1 MTFCCFP
8 IGISNIIKLSNNI
21 RQFVSIQSDL
31 LQETKNKL
39 RKRILN
45 MYLTALFLNQTKNVY
60 LKLGWV
66 IELTL

>member
-1 MTFCCFP
+1 
-8 IGISNIIKLSNNI
+8 
-21 RQFVSIQSDL
+21 
-31 LQETKNKL
+31 
-39 RKRILN
+39 

>member
-1 MTFCCFP
+1 MT
-8 IGISNIIKLSNNI
+8 SELHLDN
-21 RQFVSIQSDL
+21 FVSIQSDL

-60 LKLGWV
+60 LKLSWV